1 MTCCTS
7 KTVIN
12 FATTGLIAVRQDEIL
27 ILLEL
32 NDDMTKLP
40 KEIFVHLNEIY
51 LKAEREGV
59 IITEYGYSQASS
71 NNFLGAFGG
80 ESMLI

>member
-1 MTCCTS
+1 
-7 KTVIN
+7 
-12 FATTGLIAVRQDEIL
+12 
-27 ILLEL
+27 
-32 NDDMTKLP
+32 MTKLP
-40 KEIFVHLNEIY
+40 KEMFVHLNEIY

-80 ESMLI
+80 E